1 MARIYVE
8 TSVWSHAFAKDAP
21 ESRASTLEFLRR
33 ALGATHDLFISD
45 VVLAEIGR
53 APEALAADLL
63 SLIEKHSPVLLELDE
78 EAAALADRFL
88 QLRAVPPSKVEDA
101 QHVAIAIVNDL
112 DMLLSWNYRHLVN
125 VRRREAFHHISALG
139 GYYKPLHIITP
150 PEVSDESE

>member
-1 MARIYVE
+1 MPRIYVE

-21 ESRASTLEFLRR
+21 ESRAATLEFLRR
-33 ALGATHDLFISD
+33 ALGAAHDLFISD

-53 APEALAADLL
+53 APEGLALDLL
-63 SLIEKHSPVLLELDE
+63 SLIEKHSPGLLELDE
-78 EAAALADRFL
+78 EAADLADRFL
-88 QLRAVPPSKVEDA
+88 QLGAAPSSKVEDA
-101 QHVAIAIVNDL
+101 QHVAIAIVNEL

-125 VRRREAFHHISALG
+125 VRRREAFQHISALS